1 MTTVEPHRGGRV
13 YPLAPAFTGD
23 DLLERT
29 GLELAAMIVDGA
41 ITSGDLVDRCLT
53 RIARHD
59 PALSAF
65 AAVVEGPARREAE
78 RADKLRARG
87 RIVGPFHG
95 VPTAVKDH
103 HLLRFTRTRMGS
115 RAFDWLWSPVDDRL
129 VRSLRDAGFVLV
141 GKTMMSE
148 LGILP
153 IVETEL
159 QPPTRNPWNIS
170 RTAGGSSGGAGAA
183 IAAGFVPLAPG
194 SDGAGSVRIPASLN
208 GLVGLKPTR
217 GLIPD
222 DAARIDRYGF
232 SSIGPLARS
241 IDDAA
246 ALLDLLAAPGRGHHR
261 RRSREALPPLRVGVI
276 VDGPIVQVD
285 PRIAALVE
293 GAADR
298 LRAAGHAVE
307 RRASPAAALGDFLPI
322 YQRFVS
328 RIPIL
333 ARGRLGPF
341 ARWFWESGR
350 AVADADAERL
360 LAGFVEI
367 GRQMMEGLDVMLS
380 PTVGISPF
388 EVGAFARLPP
398 AELFAAVAPLGA
410 FTAMANITG
419 QPALTLPA
427 GLVDGMP
434 VGVQL
439 TGHRDDDARLF
450 ALARQIEAP

>member
-1 MTTVEPHRGGRV
+1 V
-13 YPLAPAFTGD
+13 
-23 DLLERT
+23 
-29 GLELAAMIVDGA
+29 
-41 ITSGDLVDRCLT
+41 
-53 RIARHD
+53 
-59 PALSAF
+59 
-65 AAVVEGPARREAE
+65 
-78 RADKLRARG
+78 
-87 RIVGPFHG
+87 
-95 VPTAVKDH
+95 
-103 HLLRFTRTRMGS
+103 
-115 RAFDWLWSPVDDRL
+115 
-129 VRSLRDAGFVLV
+129 
-141 GKTMMSE
+141 
-148 LGILP
+148 
-153 IVETEL
+153 
-159 QPPTRNPWNIS
+159 
-170 RTAGGSSGGAGAA
+170 
-183 IAAGFVPLAPG
+183 
-194 SDGAGSVRIPASLN
+194 
-208 GLVGLKPTR
+208 
-217 GLIPD
+217 
-222 DAARIDRYGF
+222 
-232 SSIGPLARS
+232 IG
-241 IDDAA
+241 
-246 ALLDLLAAPGRGHHR
+246 
-261 RRSREALPPLRVGVI
+261 
-276 VDGPIVQVD
+276 DGPIVPVD

>member
-1 MTTVEPHRGGRV
+1 M

-23 DLLERT
+23 DLLQHT
-29 GLELAAMIVDGA
+29 GLELAALIVDGA
-41 ITSGDLVDRCLT
+41 ITSGELVDRCLT

-232 SSIGPLARS
+232 SSLGPLARS
-241 IDDAA
+241 VDDAA
-246 ALLDLLAAPGRGHHR
+246 ALLDVLAAPGRGHHR
-261 RRSREALPPLRVGVI
+261 PRSRQAPPPLRIGVI

-307 RRASPAAALGDFLPI
+307 RRASPPAALGDFLPI

-360 LAGFVEI
+360 LAGFVEL
-367 GRQMMEGLDVMLS
+367 GRQMMDGLDVMLS

-398 AELFAAVAPLGA
+398 AQLFDAVAPLGA